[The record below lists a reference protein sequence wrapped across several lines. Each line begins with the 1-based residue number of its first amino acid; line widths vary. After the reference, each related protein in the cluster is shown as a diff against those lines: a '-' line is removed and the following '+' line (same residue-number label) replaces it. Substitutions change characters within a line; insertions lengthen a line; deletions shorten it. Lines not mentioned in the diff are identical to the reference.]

1 MRFAVELDG
10 ARQRLVTGP
19 RRNLIPDAD
28 LDEFWA
34 TLEPATIDFMI
45 GEWQGGEF
53 DTGHRENGTLALIN
67 WFGKTF
73 NSATD
78 AKPLVCLDADGNKY
92 SNTENGEG
100 SLWMEEFRGE
110 VIATMVF
117 DGQPVHDHFKK
128 IDDHAVMGIMNGKN
142 ALDMAAMHTSISNGS
157 SPVETLQAT
166 GLTARST
173 ANTAT
178 LGVLPGGLR
187 ILSWYLAGADG
198 GPAQRPRCWFRSSQV
213 LKRGVRCLLV

>member
-1 MRFAVELDG
+1 VFTILTAAGSESTVSDDLARKRFTELKERAG
-10 ARQRLVTGP
+10 QRLATGP
-19 RRNLIPDAD
+19 RRVFIPDAD
-28 LDEFWA
+28 LDGFWA

-45 GEWQGGEF
+45 GEWEGGEF
-53 DTGHRENGTLALIN
+53 DTGHRENGTLALIQ

-78 AKPLVCLDADGNKY
+78 VEPLVCLDADGNKY

-110 VIATMVF
+110 VTATMVF

-142 ALDMAAMHTSISNGS
+142 ALGLAGQRRAVALRTCPKGGS
-157 SPVETLQAT
+157 RGAGPRVLDLGSGLADARRATRLGSAT
-166 GLTARST
+166 GR
-173 ANTAT
+173 
-178 LGVLPGGLR
+178 
-187 ILSWYLAGADG
+187 
-198 GPAQRPRCWFRSSQV
+198 QRQA
-213 LKRGVRCLLV
+213 